1 MFYLGTGTKFD
12 KMKCK
17 EYKTKDGALK
27 ALAKIE
33 DGVLWDENGAVVA
46 YEMNGVF
53 TVAGGQQDGAEA
65 ATDGEDGTE
74 ADKNIPD
81 EENNVDGAQ
90 DGAETA
96 VDGANET
103 EVEKGTPDGG
113 KAGKGQQ
120 GAQEVKEN
128 VIVPQG
134 KMRVTVICDGSL
146 NLRRS
151 PSWNDDSICGRA
163 ARGQS
168 YYVKAVRMVDEKK
181 MVETIDGIFLS
192 GEGDHVQFEQL

>member
-1 MFYLGTGTKFD
+1 MLYLGTGTKFD
-12 KMKCK
+12 KKKCR

-33 DGVLWDENGAVVA
+33 DGVLWDENGSVVA
-46 YEMNGVF
+46 YEMNGVV
-53 TVAGGQQDGAEA
+53 TVAGGQQDGAET
-65 ATDGEDGTE
+65 ATDGENGTE
-74 ADKNIPD
+74 VGKLSD
-81 EENNVDGAQ
+81 EENAADGAQ

-103 EVEKGTPDGG
+103 EMEKSTSNGENV
-113 KAGKGQQ
+113 GKGQQ
-120 GAQEVKEN
+120 GAQETKGK

-134 KMRVTVICDGSL
+134 KMKVTVICDGSL

-181 MVETIDGIFLS
+181 MVETIDGLFLS
-192 GEGDHVQFEQL
+192 GQGDHVQFEQL